1 MSRAAFNFTY
11 YTIYDA
17 RLLLCLRRGSGGWL
31 LPMKHGPLP
40 TTFEARRLPPCLA
53 SARRRAVLGVGRDLR
68 NQRDG
73 EPGGPRGTD
82 GRTDGPAL
90 VW

>member
-1 MSRAAFNFTY
+1 MER
-11 YTIYDA
+11 
-17 RLLLCLRRGSGGWL
+17 
-31 LPMKHGPLP
+31 GPLP
-40 TTFEARRLPPCLA
+40 TTFEARRLPPCPA

-73 EPGGPRGTD
+73 EL
-82 GRTDGPAL
+82 AL

>member
-1 MSRAAFNFTY
+1 MSG
-11 YTIYDA
+11 
-17 RLLLCLRRGSGGWL
+17 LRSI
-31 LPMKHGPLP
+31 LPATPFAMHACCFACEGVVGVGFYAWSAGHCQRP
-40 TTFEARRLPPCLA
+40 FEARRLPPCPA

-73 EPGGPRGTD
+73 EP
-82 GRTDGPAL
+82 AL